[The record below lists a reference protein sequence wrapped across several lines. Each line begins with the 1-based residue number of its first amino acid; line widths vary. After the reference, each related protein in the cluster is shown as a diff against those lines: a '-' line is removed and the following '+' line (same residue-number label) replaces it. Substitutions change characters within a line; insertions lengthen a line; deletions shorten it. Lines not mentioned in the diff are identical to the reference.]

1 MSNVNNAADKLAGIA
16 QKLPESTQFALIN
29 VLPNIPNGA
38 FWGFTQ
44 VSEVAKYADALRQD
58 KNIMLR
64 KLNGGEAAIIEVNPD
79 YLVKATKAVSDKLIT
94 PKDIASMREG
104 IALGAASL
112 EKFLMSSSD
121 TGFKTTIG
129 IYCINDSSAITYK
142 GTAYKAF
149 RVDFRTAMTLFQKWG
164 YTVGVNKQ
172 YVTPQVAQQNG
183 VAAFA
188 SMKLSP
194 TLTGVFINVAAT
206 YSKEQIKQLKAKYG
220 MTKPTK

>member
-1 MSNVNNAADKLAGIA
+1 MSNVNSAADKLADIA

-44 VSEVAKYADALRQD
+44 VSEVAKYASALRQD

-64 KLNGGEAAIIEVNPD
+64 KLNGGESAIIEVNPD
-79 YLVKATKAVSDKLIT
+79 YLVQATKAVADNLIT
-94 PKDIASMREG
+94 AKDIANMREG

-112 EKFLMSSSD
+112 EKFLISNSD
-121 TGFKTTIG
+121 SGFKATIG

-149 RVDFRTAMTLFQKWG
+149 RVDFRTAMDLFQKWG
-164 YTVGVNKQ
+164 YQVAINRQ
-172 YVTPQVAQQNG
+172 YVTPSVAMKNSV
-183 VAAFA
+183 VAFN

-194 TLTGVFINVAAT
+194 TLTGVFVNVAAT
-206 YSKEQIKQLKAKYG
+206 YSKEQIKQLKAQYG
-220 MTKPTK
+220 MSKTAK